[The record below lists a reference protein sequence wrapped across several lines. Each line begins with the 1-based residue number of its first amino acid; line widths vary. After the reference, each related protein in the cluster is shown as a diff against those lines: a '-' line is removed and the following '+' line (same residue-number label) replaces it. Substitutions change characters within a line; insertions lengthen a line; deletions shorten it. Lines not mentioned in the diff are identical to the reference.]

1 MDASV
6 SSSILTAPTPKVLF
20 FRTSPSSKPTLNF
33 RSKSK
38 GYLLIGNQS
47 LKTRR
52 VAAINDVS
60 AAADA
65 VPVDLTWQIVVGA
78 IAGVT
83 PFVVAGIEFSK
94 RIVRLECIN
103 STEKMRGMWR
113 IRASSEERVLCA
125 VPWMWRISTMAIVE
139 EILFWLSHSY
149 FHCHYVFGEGLV
161 K

>member
-94 RIVRLECIN
+94 RIHREDA
-103 STEKMRGMWR
+103 R
-113 IRASSEERVLCA
+113 
-125 VPWMWRISTMAIVE
+125 RISTMAIVE